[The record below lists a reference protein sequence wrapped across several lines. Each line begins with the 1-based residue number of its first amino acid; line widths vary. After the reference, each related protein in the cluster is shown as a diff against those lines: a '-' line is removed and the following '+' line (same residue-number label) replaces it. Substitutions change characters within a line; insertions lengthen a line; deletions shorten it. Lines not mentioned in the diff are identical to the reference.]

1 MAPETIKPNRKFLAL
16 ATQLSCCVG
25 VSVAGTTQARAVK
38 LGLTAAGALFLLSSG
53 SGALAQGMTG
63 ESHSLTIMGFNI
75 WNNGA
80 NSKMWD
86 ADEKAKG
93 NLVYNQKMQDLLR
106 GVAPDVL
113 IMPELYNNSGKVFN
127 GQSVVGAH
135 VQNTLDLLNSNPGKL
150 GIYQKNKDYDAR
162 EGSGMVFASGNV
174 QSLGNNTILVNPGN
188 GFSDVII
195 EGRHLNYY
203 DEPTNRIVEAKQ
215 LAQAAQ
221 TRTLPTIVAGDFNA
235 GDVSERGLLSIDAQI
250 RLMKKASGQNFYAR
264 LAYEYMAAGDEAIS
278 HKIIQDAHPSSNIN
292 NLTWRQWADA
302 LDAAYRQGADTGLKD
317 ETYPVTNNE
326 PVTLNILKQQYQ
338 LMQLE
343 RNRELFK
350 PSEMGDG
357 RATWTSDG
365 EDATNIW
372 ESWDRVNIDHI
383 MVSRPFAKWVE
394 IVDNGKW
401 SGTLSEAARLPNGN
415 SLSDHEPIAQ
425 ELRWTG
431 PQIQTYKEGETEKS
445 RLVWGAGAYGFETRN
460 NELVLTRNNHR
471 ADVYLGQI
479 SDADG
484 KSTLNDL
491 TLEEKKTLL
500 DCESRDARF
509 QQAIKDYCIDDH
521 SFIGET
527 AVTDG
532 GTILVSE
539 DAALGNADARLRL
552 IDGGLRITGSDMK
565 TLDRTVS
572 LEGLGWIDIADA
584 NNRVTLLQQATG
596 EGALLKRGAGTLVLG
611 QANSYTGGT
620 SVEGGVLQA
629 GVDGAFV
636 DNTAFSVNGGKLDL
650 NNFNVSMSSLMGE
663 GGTLSLGS
671 AALTVDQSAN
681 TRFDGNIDGTGSLAK
696 SGTGVLV
703 LNGDNTYTGGT
714 TVKEGGLVIGDASHS
729 GAFLVGTASVENG
742 AYLAGAGS
750 VGGLYA
756 GAGSIIAPGNSI
768 GTLKVN
774 GNLAFDAGATYVA
787 EIDASGKSDRI
798 DVNGT
803 ATLGGAKVYIEK
815 AAGTYMPG
823 KRYTILRAGAGITG
837 TFGDLSQNMPFVDLG
852 LTHDPNTVYL
862 NIARND
868 VDFAATA
875 KTGNQKSVAVA
886 VEGLG
891 AGNAVYDTVVMQD
904 SEEDARRAFDAL
916 SGEIHASTRTA
927 IINDSSI
934 VRNAVMERVDAA
946 FGGSGQSAASSSVA
960 TDMVSSQVSAPRA
973 AIWGQALGQWSE
985 TGADGNAGKLKQS
998 TGGFVAGYD
1007 AEVVENWRLGT
1018 LAGYS
1023 RTSFDVNDRNS
1034 SGHSSNYHLGIY
1046 GGTQWAA
1053 TLLKAGVGY
1062 SWHKIETDRVVAF
1075 PGFSESLDA
1084 GYSANT
1090 FQAFGELSQ
1099 RFDLKGTAIEPF
1111 ANVAVVRLKTDRFN
1125 ENGGNAALQIRKE
1138 TTTSTFTTL
1147 GLRASTPVVFGGMN
1161 AKLNGAVGWQ
1171 HAYGDTIPTAAA
1183 AFDAGT
1189 VFEVAGASI
1198 ARDTAIIKAG
1208 LDIDLGNQTTLGL
1221 EYSGQYGSSFNQNTA
1236 KAKFILE
1243 F

>member
-1 MAPETIKPNRKFLAL
+1 MVTGTTKRNGKLLAL
-16 ATQLSCCVG
+16 TAQLLCG
-25 VSVAGTTQARAVK
+25 VAVAGIAAAPARAADSYDIRV
-38 LGLTAAGALFLLSSG
+38 
-53 SGALAQGMTG
+53 MT
-63 ESHSLTIMGFNI
+63 LNI
-75 WNNGA
+75 WNKFKQNPELTADFMAAA
-80 NSKMWD
+80 NF
-86 ADEKAKG
+86 
-93 NLVYNQKMQDLLR
+93 
-106 GVAPDVL
+106 DVL
-113 IMPELYNNSGKVFN
+113 GMQEVN
-127 GQSVVGAH
+127 GSTYVTRIPDFLQTAGRG
-135 VQNTLDLLNSNPGKL
+135 T
-150 GIYQKNKDYDAR
+150 Y
-162 EGSGMVFASGNV
+162 GNV
-174 QSLGNNTILVNPGN
+174 QVGDVGIISRLPGKFGTINLGGNTQGRYVSYTQLDAQGSRPQTLVGTVHLDYAD
-188 GFSDVII
+188 GST
-195 EGRHLNYY
+195 GRVN
-203 DEPTNRIVEAKQ
+203 EAKALNTWAKGAIQ
-215 LAQAAQ
+215 
-221 TRTLPTIVAGDFNA
+221 PIMVMGDFNA
-235 GDVSERGLLSIDAQI
+235 GDVSERGLHHIDAQI
-250 RLMKKASGQNFYAR
+250 RLMQQSDGNTFYRDLTRQYVLNADQQTMRSVIQEAYVGQDIDT
-264 LAYEYMAAGDEAIS
+264 LS
-278 HKIIQDAHPSSNIN
+278 WK
-292 NLTWRQWADA
+292 QWGDA
-302 LDAAYRQGADTGLKD
+302 LSAAYKAGKNVGLQD
-317 ETYPVTNNE
+317 ETYAVANNTPVTMN
-326 PVTLNILKQQYQ
+326 VLKKQYMLLQ
-338 LMQLE
+338 TDAV
-343 RNRELFK
+343 REDFK
-350 PSEMGDG
+350 PHDLNDG
-357 RATWTSDG
+357 STTWPSAG
-365 EDATNIW
+365 EDATNTW
-372 ESWDRVNIDHI
+372 ASWDRAKIDHFL
-383 MVSRPFAKWVE
+383 VSRPFGKWYE
-394 IVDNGKW
+394 IVDDPNDPYTGVIKDVKVTRP
-401 SGTLSEAARLPNGN
+401 GRQPEAI
-415 SLSDHEPIAQ
+415 SDHEPVAHDF
-425 ELRWTG
+425 RWVG
-431 PQIQTYKEGETEKS
+431 PQLQTYSENETSKT
-445 RLVWGAGAYGFETRN
+445 RLVWGANAYGFAEKN
-460 NELVLTRNNHR
+460 KEFVLTRNNQR
-471 ADVYLGQI
+471 RDLYLGQI
-479 SDADG
+479 SDANG
-484 KSTLNDL
+484 KPILTDL
-491 TLEEKKTLL
+491 TLDEKKTLL
-500 DCESRDARF
+500 NCDSTDGRF

-565 TLDRTVS
+565 TLDRIVS
-572 LEGLGWIDIADA
+572 LEGLGWIDIAEAD
-584 NNRVTLLQQATG
+584 NRVTLLQQATG

-620 SVEGGVLQA
+620 LVEGGVLQA

-650 NNFNVSMSSLMGE
+650 NSFSVSMSSLMGE

-681 TRFDGNIDGTGSLAK
+681 TRFDGNIDGTGSLTK

-703 LNGDNTYTGGT
+703 LNGANTYTGGT

-768 GTLKVN
+768 GTLKVD

-798 DVNGT
+798 DVSGT

-823 KRYTILRAGAGITG
+823 KSYTILSAEGGILG

-852 LTHDPNTVYL
+852 LAYDPNAVYL

-934 VRNAVMERVDAA
+934 IRNAVMERVDAA

-1007 AEVVENWRLGT
+1007 AEIVENWRLGA

-1034 SGHSSNYHLGIY
+1034 SGHSDNYHLGIY
-1046 GGTQWAA
+1046 GGTQWSA
-1053 TLLKAGVGY
+1053 TTLKGGLAY
-1062 SWHKIETDRVVAF
+1062 SWHKIETDRLVAF

-1084 GYSANT
+1084 DYSADT
-1090 FQAFGELSQ
+1090 FQAFGELSH
-1099 RFDLKGTAIEPF
+1099 RFDVNGTAIEPF
-1111 ANVAVVRLKTDRFN
+1111 ANVAVVRLQTGRFD
-1125 ENGGNAALQIRKE
+1125 EHGGNSALRIGKE
-1138 TTTSTFTTL
+1138 TTTTTFTTIGL
-1147 GLRASTPVVFGGMN
+1147 GASAPVVFGSMN
-1161 AKLNGAVGWQ
+1161 ARLSGTAGWQ
-1171 HAYGDTIPTAAA
+1171 HAYGDTVPTTAAS
-1183 AFDAGT
+1183 FDTGT
-1189 VFEVAGASI
+1189 VFDVAGAPI
-1198 ARDTAIIKAG
+1198 AKETAIIKAG
-1208 LDIDLGNQTTLGL
+1208 FDIDLGNQTTLGL
-1221 EYSGQYGSSFNQNTA
+1221 EYTGQYGASFNQNA
-1236 KAKFILE
+1236 GKARLSVKF
-1243 F
+1243 